1 MLQLRVLYC
10 PGNQLFV
17 GEGVGDEIAVDL
29 PTAEVLDGVDG
40 FVGEEG
46 GDPFEDLGFGDEVAG
61 VHDTEVAHWGCRL
74 EGGFVIIIYS
84 IFHN

>member
-1 MLQLRVLYC
+1 MHVLVLQLRVLYC
-10 PGNQLFV
+10 PGNQFFPR
-17 GEGVGDEIAVDL
+17 EEVGDEIAVDL

-61 VHDTEVAHWGCRL
+61 VHDTEVAHWGVDWKMGL
-74 EGGFVIIIYS
+74 LL
-84 IFHN
+84 